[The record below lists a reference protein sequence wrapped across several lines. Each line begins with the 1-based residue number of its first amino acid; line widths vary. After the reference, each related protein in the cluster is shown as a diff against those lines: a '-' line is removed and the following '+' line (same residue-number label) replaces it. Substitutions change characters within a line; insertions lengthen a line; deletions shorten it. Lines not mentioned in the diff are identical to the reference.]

1 MHLTDHR
8 FHRPEE
14 RHESLRVSPHALEIL
29 HRVPGHVLHYL
40 VGTIALGVMG
50 KIVARAKGISCA
62 GQNYHM
68 YVSNGANF
76 RTV

>member
-1 MHLTDHR
+1 
-8 FHRPEE
+8 
-14 RHESLRVSPHALEIL
+14 
-29 HRVPGHVLHYL
+29 
-40 VGTIALGVMG
+40 MG